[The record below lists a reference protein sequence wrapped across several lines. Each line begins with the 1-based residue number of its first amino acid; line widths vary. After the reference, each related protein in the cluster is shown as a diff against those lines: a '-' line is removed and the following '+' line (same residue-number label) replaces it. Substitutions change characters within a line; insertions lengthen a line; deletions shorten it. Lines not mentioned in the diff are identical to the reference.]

1 MKTETGKSVR
11 GVYLPYNWSNTDE
24 NWADAWFP
32 DGRSQY
38 FSYARGALVSCLQHF
53 DIGEGDNVGVP
64 FFICADVLAAIHAVG
79 ARPVFYHVDEQLDPI
94 DLQSMPS
101 TRAIMAVNYFGFPQ
115 KLARFDAYCQQHG
128 AILIEDNAHG
138 LFSRDTDNARLG
150 HRGDAGIFSIRK
162 TIPLPSGAAVVY
174 RDCHESGKAMPVHFS
189 TVDVH
194 YLVKLVL
201 RVLMYAGGPRI
212 VGLGLSA
219 IRGMRLAIRGEAI
232 PASDPEGRYKMPS
245 PATGSPLMKK
255 IFEFIDEKQETQ
267 RRRHLYRRV
276 GEIMAAETECR
287 PVFPSLPAAVSP
299 YAYPFY
305 CEDLPFRTVERK
317 LLDKG
322 LLCIT
327 WPNLPE
333 EAPAATHDHYR
344 QLRLVLFLW

>member
-1 MKTETGKSVR
+1 
-11 GVYLPYNWSNTDE
+11 
-24 NWADAWFP
+24 
-32 DGRSQY
+32 
-38 FSYARGALVSCLQHF
+38 
-53 DIGEGDNVGVP
+53 
-64 FFICADVLAAIHAVG
+64 
-79 ARPVFYHVDEQLDPI
+79 
-94 DLQSMPS
+94 
-101 TRAIMAVNYFGFPQ
+101 MAVNYFGFPQ

-219 IRGMRLAIRGEAI
+219 IRGMRKAIRGEAI

-245 PATGSPLMKK
+245 PATCSPLMKK

-267 RRRHLYRRV
+267 RRRHLYQTGRR
-276 GEIMAAETECR
+276 IFPLETECR
-287 PVFPSLPAAVSP
+287 PVFPSLPAAVCP
-299 YAYPFY
+299 YAFPFY
-305 CEDLPFRTVERK
+305 CEDRPFKTVERK

-327 WPNLPE
+327 WPNLPV
-333 EAPAATHDHYR
+333 EAPAESHDHYR
-344 QLRLVLFLW
+344 STEAGAVPVVEAVSKPPLSPYLGVGPDFQILEILQYVCGFKTWPAVPLARLKALKPLLYNHKL